1 MGTEFEK
8 GTDGVVMRQFKF
20 QPSIPYC
27 GILEVDFDKDFK
39 WCGWV
44 ERN

>member
-1 MGTEFEK
+1 VVTH
-8 GTDGVVMRQFKF
+8 GVVMRQFEF

-27 GILEVDFDKDFK
+27 GILGVDFDKDFK

-44 ERN
+44 EHI